1 MFGITS
7 DDVFT
12 VYTKLK
18 DKYQLL
24 MTTAFALDEGFTDD
38 CPVLVGKAHGQI
50 VELYSD
56 GGMFI
61 LDIMDE
67 EQTKGTHW
75 HPYDVED
82 AVEDITEFMEGKT
95 NYEMYPFKQV

>member
-1 MFGITS
+1 MFSITS

-50 VELYSD
+50 VELYSY

-67 EQTKGTHW
+67 EQAKGTHW

-95 NYEMYPFKQV
+95 NYEMYPF